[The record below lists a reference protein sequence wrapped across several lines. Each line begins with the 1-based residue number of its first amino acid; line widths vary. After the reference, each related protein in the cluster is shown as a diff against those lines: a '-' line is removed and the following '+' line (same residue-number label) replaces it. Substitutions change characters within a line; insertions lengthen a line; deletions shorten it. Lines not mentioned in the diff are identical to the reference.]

1 MGRQLRWRGWTIL
14 LVWLCAACAGP
25 DAKYPALPAD
35 EVAAE
40 KRRQEVAQLRDYY
53 SQLHRVN
60 SVAYRLR
67 TANRDACK
75 DWLSVHL
82 GLVAATPR
90 SLPRKFQS
98 FSAEALGLRWVRP
111 TVISVAEGSPA
122 GLAGIVDR
130 DELLSFN
137 GEPVPVYGTSKW
149 MADFAETY
157 GERPLTVAFLR
168 DGEHKTAVLNPVIG
182 CAIPVTLEINPEPG
196 AFTDYSKIVI
206 HSGMLRLTKS
216 EGDLAVVMGHELAH
230 VTMGHHH
237 KQKLNGVI
245 GAFGGAAIDGGFLLG
260 GIGTGG
266 AFTKRLYETGLM
278 AFSVAFEREA
288 DYVGAYYAVRAGYD
302 ISGAENIWR
311 AFSLEI
317 PASIRVATT
326 HPTTPARYVQLRKA
340 IKEIAEK
347 KKKNSPLTPEL
358 RFVRADAEPEVPAR
372 ERND

>member
-1 MGRQLRWRGWTIL
+1 MRWRGCTIL

-35 EVAAE
+35 EVAVE
-40 KRRQEVAQLRDYY
+40 RRRQEIAQLRDSY

-60 SVAYRLR
+60 SVSYNLR

-111 TVISVAEGSPA
+111 TVISVVEGSPA
-122 GLAGIVDR
+122 AKAGIVDR
-130 DELLSFN
+130 DELTSFN
-137 GEPVPVYGTSKW
+137 GEPVPIYGTSKW
-149 MADFAETY
+149 MGDFADAY

-182 CAIPVTLEINPEPG
+182 CAVPITFEINPVPN
-196 AFTDYSKIVI
+196 AFAGDTKIVVQ
-206 HSGMLRLTKS
+206 SGMLRLTKTES
-216 EGDLAVVMGHELAH
+216 ELAVIVGHELAH
-230 VTMGHHH
+230 VTMGHLN
-237 KQKLNGVI
+237 KQRLNSVV

-266 AFTKRLYETGLM
+266 AFTRRLHDAGLM
-278 AFSVAFEREA
+278 AYSVSFEREA

-302 ISGAENIWR
+302 ISGAENVWR
-311 AFSLEI
+311 AFSLES
-317 PASIRVATT
+317 PESIRVGTT
-326 HPTTPARYVQLRKA
+326 HPTTPTRYLQLRKV
-340 IKEIAEK
+340 IEEIAEK
-347 KKKNSPLTPEL
+347 KKNNLPLTPEL
-358 RFVRADAEPEVPAR
+358 RFAKTDAEPEVPVR
-372 ERND
+372 ERNY

>member
-1 MGRQLRWRGWTIL
+1 MRWRGCTIL

-40 KRRQEVAQLRDYY
+40 RRRQEIAQLRDYY

-60 SVAYRLR
+60 SVSYNLR

-111 TVISVAEGSPA
+111 TVISVVEGSPA
-122 GLAGIVDR
+122 AKAGIVDR
-130 DELLSFN
+130 DELTSFN
-137 GEPVPVYGTSKW
+137 GEPVPIYGTSKW
-149 MADFAETY
+149 MGDFADAY

-182 CAIPVTLEINPEPG
+182 CAVPITFEINPVPN
-196 AFTDYSKIVI
+196 AFAGDTKIVVQ
-206 HSGMLRLTKS
+206 SGMLRLTKTES
-216 EGDLAVVMGHELAH
+216 ELAVIVGHELAH
-230 VTMGHHH
+230 VTMGHLN
-237 KQKLNGVI
+237 KQRLNSVV

-266 AFTKRLYETGLM
+266 AFTRRLHDAGLM
-278 AFSVAFEREA
+278 AYSVSFEREA

-302 ISGAENIWR
+302 ISGAENVWR
-311 AFSLEI
+311 AFSLES
-317 PASIRVATT
+317 PESIRVGTT
-326 HPTTPARYVQLRKA
+326 HPTTPTRYLQLRKV
-340 IKEIAEK
+340 IEEIAEK
-347 KKKNSPLTPEL
+347 KKNNLPLTPEL
-358 RFVRADAEPEVPAR
+358 RFAKTDAEPEVPVR
-372 ERND
+372 ERNY